1 MDKILLSPPAAML
14 AFFLLVYGIYRLGGM
29 LQAAGENDP
38 DKYLPYTGG
47 ERPLP
52 IPNLLNYHSFFRLA
66 LLFGI
71 LHVATLVLST
81 LPRNVR
87 SRRTALAYA
96 VGIAISVFVLV
107 EEEEEEEIGG
117 DL

>member
-1 MDKILLSPPAAML
+1 MDNFWLSPPVAMGIFL
-14 AFFLLVYGIYRLGGM
+14 ALVYGLYRLGGA
-29 LQAAGENDP
+29 LAAKGDAAP

-52 IPNLLNYHSFFRLA
+52 LPGSMSYHAFFRLA

-81 LPRNVR
+81 LPRDVR
-87 SRRTALAYA
+87 SHRTALVYLA
-96 VGIAISVFVLV
+96 GIAVSVFVLTGKDD
-107 EEEEEEEIGG
+107 E
-117 DL
+117 